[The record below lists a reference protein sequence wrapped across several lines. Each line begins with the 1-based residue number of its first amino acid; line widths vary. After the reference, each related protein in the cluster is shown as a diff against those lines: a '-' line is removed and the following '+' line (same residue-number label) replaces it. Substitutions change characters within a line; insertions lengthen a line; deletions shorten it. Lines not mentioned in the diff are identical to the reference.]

1 MNQRIILI
9 LIATFGVEITL
20 GCIVDA
26 TCYIEHST
34 RQIHC
39 VDKQCMSFIGEKCI
53 DGADCYNNID
63 RTSFGTECIQSTCR
77 VSTGNGCN
85 RNEECAVE
93 SDLCIDRKCTSTKCD
108 CKSYENCVD
117 YTCTAKACSITPDCD
132 NGDGGILDS
141 FCYDN
146 SCRPLASFGGK
157 CGISSDCGEADAAC
171 KDGICATL
179 EEAQAKDEEAYA
191 GGESKSESGGSSFA
205 SGLIT
210 GFVISGGLLAL
221 YSGYKT
227 DCAGVCYQWVRSKV
241 EYGEVPVV
249 GQIVFDNESP
259 IATDKEIQM
268 T

>member
-1 MNQRIILI
+1 MPPVTSNILP
-9 LIATFGVEITL
+9 
-20 GCIVDA
+20 
-26 TCYIEHST
+26 

-63 RTSFGTECIQSTCR
+63 KTSFGTECIQSTCR

-132 NGDGGILDS
+132 NDDGGILDS

-157 CGISSDCGEADAAC
+157 CGIPSDCGEADASC
-171 KDGICATL
+171 KV
-179 EEAQAKDEEAYA
+179 
-191 GGESKSESGGSSFA
+191 
-205 SGLIT
+205 
-210 GFVISGGLLAL
+210 FVPPLKKRKRKMKTHMQEVKVKVKVVDPLL
-221 YSGYKT
+221 
-227 DCAGVCYQWVRSKV
+227 
-241 EYGEVPVV
+241 PV
-249 GQIVFDNESP
+249 
-259 IATDKEIQM
+259 A
-268 T
+268 